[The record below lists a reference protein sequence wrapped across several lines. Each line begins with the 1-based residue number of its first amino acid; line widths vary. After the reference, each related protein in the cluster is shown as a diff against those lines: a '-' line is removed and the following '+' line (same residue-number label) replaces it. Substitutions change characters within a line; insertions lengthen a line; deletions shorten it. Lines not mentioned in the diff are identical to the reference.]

1 MKDAEFIELL
11 NLYLDHEISPVDAA
25 RLEVEVQRSPERRKV
40 YRDYCRMQKACMVL
54 AEEAVTAPAVIEN
67 NVVSFERP
75 SSRAWGFTTYAT
87 GLCAAAACVAL
98 ALVVR
103 TGHGSAGG
111 APQASDPATVAAV
124 QISPLASER
133 SGARDFPL
141 TVSVNARATEQL
153 QPVFAAQ
160 SLALTKQAR
169 NESATAASI
178 DPRFEWMQ
186 RVQVASLK
194 GVDADELLFDAKP
207 TLQPDSRSFRSR
219 RMIEGQ
225 FEKAAFQFQR

>member
-11 NLYLDHEISPVDAA
+11 NLYLDHEISPADAA
-25 RLEVEVQRSPERRKV
+25 RLETEVQRSPERRKL
-40 YRDYCRMQKACMVL
+40 YRDYCKMQKACMLL
-54 AEEAVTAPAVIEN
+54 AGEAAAEPVAIGHNVIPFDQPASRSWGVTA
-67 NVVSFERP
+67 
-75 SSRAWGFTTYAT
+75 YAI

-98 ALVVR
+98 ALVLR

-111 APQASDPATVAAV
+111 APQATDPAVLAAV
-124 QISPLASER
+124 QISPISAQR

-141 TVSVNARATEQL
+141 TVSVNARASEQL

-160 SLALTKQAR
+160 SLALSKQAR
-169 NESATAASI
+169 NEAATSVSA
-178 DPRFEWMQ
+178 DPRFDWMH

-194 GVDADELLFDAKP
+194 GLDTDELVFDAKP
-207 TLQPDSRSFRSR
+207 TLQPDTRSYRSR
-219 RMIEGQ
+219 RTIDGQ

>member
-1 MKDAEFIELL
+1 MKDSEFIELL
-11 NLYLDHEISPVDAA
+11 NLYLDHEISPADAA
-25 RLEVEVQRSPERRKV
+25 RLEAEVQRSPERRKV
-40 YRDYCRMQKACMVL
+40 YRDYCKMQKACMVL
-54 AEEAVTAPAVIEN
+54 AEEAAVAPAQSEN
-67 NVVSFERP
+67 NVVSFESAP
-75 SSRAWGFTTYAT
+75 SRAWGFTTYAT

-103 TGHGSAGG
+103 TGHGSAGS
-111 APQASDPATVAAV
+111 APQAADAATVAAV

-169 NESATAASI
+169 NESATAAPA
-178 DPRFEWMQ
+178 DPRFDWMQ

-194 GVDADELLFDAKP
+194 GIDADELLFDAKP